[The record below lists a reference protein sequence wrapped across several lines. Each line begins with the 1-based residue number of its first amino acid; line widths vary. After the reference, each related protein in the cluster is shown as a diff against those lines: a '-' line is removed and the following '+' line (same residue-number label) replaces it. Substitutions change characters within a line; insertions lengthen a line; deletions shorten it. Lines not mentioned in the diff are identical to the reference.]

1 MYRRLVSLLLLG
13 IMITSVNAAPSTSV
27 GVINSERVLLE
38 SKRGQAMI
46 QSLNAQ
52 MHEKRAAISALQ
64 LEIEEN
70 VQRRDLS
77 PDELSEGLARL
88 ERLHHPGLL
97 KRIWMFLVRLV
108 RALFGRDRRR
118 RR

>member
-64 LEIEEN
+64 LEIE
-70 VQRRDLS
+70 RRA
-77 PDELSEGLARL
+77 LAKEKDKASR
-88 ERLHHPGLL
+88 ERLAASAAHPI
-97 KRIWMFLVRLV
+97 RS
-108 RALFGRDRRR
+108 RATDGV
-118 RR
+118 